1 MIRRSTKIALEVLL
15 GLTLLIVVPAGILLW
30 RLASEP
36 VALDFLTPYL
46 EEALEDALPNS
57 QVTIGATQLQWRGWS
72 HSLNLKAEGVR
83 ILDADGEIGLSL
95 PSLSLRLSTRALA
108 HGIVT
113 PSVVEIHDAVLF
125 LVRELDGSIR
135 LEYGSQ
141 PPSGPHPEGDV
152 GLGLWEFLAT
162 VAPAPAVERPLSLL
176 NRVRILESTILVVDK
191 KVDRVWRF
199 PLRHLEINRD
209 GEGINGG
216 LSIAI
221 GSDDAA
227 AEIDTAFI
235 YDKSARI
242 IDLAATFGDLNTK
255 ILAEAFSEL
264 EPLSVLETSLRG
276 SLSAS
281 LAAGEGLTFVRFD
294 IGSGPG
300 VLALQHHGLDDLPVR
315 SSRLVGQLDTRAGR
329 VTFDELMMS
338 LGSEDDV
345 GPVISVTGGLDE
357 TSDLLAGEMRGA
369 FEVQVDRVEIADLL
383 GLWPTG
389 LSDNAREWVG
399 ENMTAGS
406 AGDLMATVAFHLSED
421 GGLNVESLEGGFFAQ
436 EVELHYFKP
445 LAPITGL
452 TGVATFGLDS
462 LSFAADGGQVRD
474 IEIAGGQLLLSNLN
488 TTLHTGNV
496 EKARVRLT
504 TNGPVPTALELLDH
518 ESLDLLTDLGIR
530 PDSSTGTAQVA
541 LAFDFPLLAE
551 LEFEQVDLSATGT
564 LAGVGLKDFFLGQ
577 DVADGELTL
586 DLDRRAMH
594 IVGTLGLG
602 GVPLEVDWS
611 ETFEGDQDY
620 RTHVKASV
628 ARLDAA
634 ARERFGIDL
643 RDYLEGSVAANVF
656 LTLQDGGVG
665 ELKAAVNFADSRL
678 VLEPIGW
685 EKPVGAPA
693 EGRFV
698 LALGDERVTD
708 YSRVEIKADDLA
720 LSGHAL
726 PDGAGGLTKLVLDE
740 LNFAGGG
747 LKDVTIGIGEPQ
759 TDIVIGRGWLN
770 AEYFLDLDD
779 DDDPPDDEEARDP
792 FTLRAD
798 TLERVVLS
806 EGRELHDAM
815 LRLQQVEAGWQRL
828 FLRGRLAE
836 ALRSPPITRRLNVR
850 HLPTPGRQREGEG
863 KTPDPVPSE
872 GEDADEKKLA
882 VPPDPAVSID
892 FGPDAEGRQRLSVV
906 ADDFGGILK
915 LFDVSD
921 AVVAG
926 QLRIKGVGDGP
937 YPAHA
942 LDLQLRARDFLIV
955 EGPTAEKILS
965 LTSYSDI
972 QTLLE
977 GEGLLMRRLMGDL
990 TLEDGKLRTDLVRL
1004 FGGELGVTARGQLDL
1019 DRDWIQLEG
1028 TLIPAYSINSI
1039 LGEIPLLGPL
1049 LVGGEGE
1056 GILAVVYTVEGSPKD
1071 PEVRVNPLSVLAPG
1085 FLRGLFS
1092 GEGILED
1099 DDEPPQALPG
1109 PRIAPRSEAD

>member
-1 MIRRSTKIALEVLL
+1 
-15 GLTLLIVVPAGILLW
+15 
-30 RLASEP
+30 
-36 VALDFLTPYL
+36 
-46 EEALEDALPNS
+46 
-57 QVTIGATQLQWRGWS
+57 
-72 HSLNLKAEGVR
+72 
-83 ILDADGEIGLSL
+83 
-95 PSLSLRLSTRALA
+95 
-108 HGIVT
+108 
-113 PSVVEIHDAVLF
+113 
-125 LVRELDGSIR
+125 
-135 LEYGSQ
+135 
-141 PPSGPHPEGDV
+141 
-152 GLGLWEFLAT
+152 
-162 VAPAPAVERPLSLL
+162 
-176 NRVRILESTILVVDK
+176 
-191 KVDRVWRF
+191 
-199 PLRHLEINRD
+199 
-209 GEGINGG
+209 
-216 LSIAI
+216 
-221 GSDDAA
+221 
-227 AEIDTAFI
+227 
-235 YDKSARI
+235 
-242 IDLAATFGDLNTK
+242 
-255 ILAEAFSEL
+255 
-264 EPLSVLETSLRG
+264 
-276 SLSAS
+276 
-281 LAAGEGLTFVRFD
+281 
-294 IGSGPG
+294 
-300 VLALQHHGLDDLPVR
+300 
-315 SSRLVGQLDTRAGR
+315 
-329 VTFDELMMS
+329 
-338 LGSEDDV
+338 
-345 GPVISVTGGLDE
+345 VISVTGGLDE

-406 AGDLMATVAFHLSED
+406 AGDLMATVAFQLSED

-594 IVGTLGLG
+594 MVGTLGLG

-726 PDGAGGLTKLVLDE
+726 PDGAGGMTKLVLDE

-806 EGRELHDAM
+806 EGREL
-815 LRLQQVEAGWQRL
+815 
-828 FLRGRLAE
+828 
-836 ALRSPPITRRLNVR
+836 
-850 HLPTPGRQREGEG
+850 GRQREGEG

-1056 GILAVVYTVEGSPKD
+1056 GILAVVYTVEGSSKD